1 MLQVNSILEVGMKRA
16 VQGDKEAFR
25 PAEEGG
31 EGGEHSGHDGS
42 RTAGTNRDLDES
54 GESDNQGHGH
64 PRDRQGR
71 GEDAGH
77 SERTVTETDRQQRD
91 LGGPGV

>member
-1 MLQVNSILEVGMKRA
+1 VNLSLEVRMKRA

-31 EGGEHSGHDGS
+31 EGGEGGEDSGHDGS

-54 GESDNQGHGH
+54 GESKNQGHGH

-91 LGGPGV
+91 LGGPGA